1 MVVEDKLKGQWNARL
16 VGAIDMARQA
26 GKEDLDTRR
35 KKYCLAT
42 RFRGQWGS
50 VWPDFEKEISNE
62 DDDMDDEEE
71 LYREMIEEV
80 DKDQNNNIS
89 LTHDE
94 SISEVLKAIPVHDVS
109 VRGKKRACMSFDDEE
124 ERNPKAAL
132 PSPASIS
139 EKVTAK
145 AVSSLKE
152 NVPPPTNIA
161 DLYAD
166 KSLYT
171 QEISQ
176 QPSVSFQSEGG
187 DWDNLNSSLKSGMD
201 SVLQVLDN
209 LTPIKKN
216 SPPLPGILKERERE
230 VVTPS
235 NRSFSLTHSPAPSRL
250 PSSTPTPGDHASFQT
265 STPARKTSML
275 SPSTVPLLSPG
286 GDCQS
291 LTDGCRLNTTN
302 GSTAFSADGSFMEP

>member
-1 MVVEDKLKGQWNARL
+1 MGVGDKLKGQWNARL
-16 VGAIDMARQA
+16 AGAFEMASQA
-26 GKEDLDTRR
+26 GREDLDTRR
-35 KKYCLAT
+35 RKYCLAT
-42 RFRGQWGS
+42 RFKGPWGS
-50 VWPDFEKEISNE
+50 VWPDFGKEVSNE
-62 DDDMDDEEE
+62 DDEMDDEEE
-71 LYREMIEEV
+71 LCREMIEEV

-109 VRGKKRACMSFDDEE
+109 VRGKKSASMSNDDGE
-124 ERNPKAAL
+124 ERNPKAAQ

-201 SVLQVLDN
+201 NVLQVLDN

-216 SPPLPGILKERERE
+216 NPPFPGTLKERERE
-230 VVTPS
+230 VATPS
-235 NRSFSLTHSPAPSRL
+235 HQSFPLTHSPALTCL
-250 PSSTPTPGDHASFQT
+250 PSSTPTPGELASFQT
-265 STPARKTSML
+265 STPARKTSMI

-291 LTDGCRLNTTN
+291 LAAGCLLNTTN